1 MGESAVKR
9 TSRGDVRN
17 RFILNMLRDIRAL
30 EIMLERGLF
39 ESGVERIGAEQEM
52 CLVDRHWKPAP
63 VNMSVLTELDDPH
76 YTTEL
81 ARFNMEMN
89 LDPLEF
95 TGGCLSTLENQ
106 LRELVTRVDEVAE
119 KFNAHPIL
127 TGILPTIH
135 KSDLEMENITPNPR
149 YKILSDI
156 LVEFRGGSFELHISG
171 TDELITKHQNI
182 LFEACNTSFQ
192 VHYQIDADEF
202 VDKYNWA
209 QAISGPIL
217 AQATNSPLLLGK
229 RLWRETRIALFQQSI
244 DIRKSS
250 KVMRDRIPRVFFGT
264 GWVRNSILELFQEDI
279 ARHEIIFSSDLE
291 EDSMRVLEE
300 GGIPKL
306 KSLLLHN
313 GSIYKWNR
321 PVYGITD
328 GKPHLRIENRLFPSG
343 PTVVDEMANTAFW
356 LGLMKG
362 MPDNF
367 RNIDKKMDFDDA
379 KTNFIK
385 AARMGLGAQFRW
397 LNHSKMIPSDELI
410 VKELIPIA
418 REGLKKA
425 KIDKK
430 DITRYLDIIQQR
442 VETQRTGSQWVVDT
456 FSRYKKEVAV
466 DEALVATTA
475 GIYHRQ
481 KEGKPV
487 HTWSKGRLKE
497 GGSWVNRY
505 KRIHQIMSTDLFTV
519 REEDL
524 INLVTN
530 IMDWRNFHHIPV
542 ENSKGELKG
551 LISSDLLIH
560 YFGSNFDREIGKLTV
575 QDIMIKNPATVKPD
589 MLTVEAL
596 RLMRRKDLKYLL
608 VVQERKLVGI
618 VTEYDFVRICQS
630 LFEELES
637 GQ

>member
-9 TSRGDVRN
+9 TAKGDVRN
-17 RFILNMLRDIRAL
+17 RFIFNMLRDIRAL

-52 CLVDRHWKPAP
+52 CLVDQHWKPAP
-63 VNMSVLTELDDPH
+63 VNMSVLSELNDPH

-95 TGGCLSTLENQ
+95 TGSCLSTLENQ
-106 LRELVTRVDEVAE
+106 LRDLVTRVDQVAE
-119 KFNAHPIL
+119 RFNAHPIL

-149 YKILSDI
+149 YRILSDL

-192 VHYQIDADEF
+192 VHYQIEADEF

-279 ARHEIIFSSDLE
+279 ARHEIIFSADIE
-291 EDSMRVLEE
+291 EDALRTLEE

-306 KSLLLHN
+306 KALLLHN

-362 MPDNF
+362 MPDAY
-367 RNIDKKMDFDDA
+367 RNIDQKMDFDDA

-397 LNHSKMIPSDELI
+397 FKHNKMIPSDELI
-410 VKELIPIA
+410 IKELIPIA

-425 KIDKK
+425 KIDRK

-456 FSRYKKEVAV
+456 FSRFKKEVAP

-475 GIYHRQ
+475 GIYYRQ

-575 QDIMIKNPATVKPD
+575 KDIMIKNPVTVKPD
-589 MLTVEAL
+589 MLTVDAL

-608 VVQERKLVGI
+608 VVQEKKLVGI